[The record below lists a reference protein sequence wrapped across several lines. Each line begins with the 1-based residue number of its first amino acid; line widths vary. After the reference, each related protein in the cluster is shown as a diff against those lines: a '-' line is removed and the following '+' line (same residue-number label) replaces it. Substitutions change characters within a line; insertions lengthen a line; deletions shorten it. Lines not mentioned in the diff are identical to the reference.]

1 MTVSAPPAALIEES
15 AHEFAGE
22 FMLHVATA
30 VGYGE
35 NRVARIA
42 RVKVM
47 LVAAIVSGDGASS
60 AWRSLYETIDQLVTK
75 ASDVRYT
82 LASRAY
88 LRSFLDEN
96 RDLASR

>member
-1 MTVSAPPAALIEES
+1 
-15 AHEFAGE
+15 
-22 FMLHVATA
+22 
-30 VGYGE
+30 
-35 NRVARIA
+35 
-42 RVKVM
+42 M
-47 LVAAIVSGDGASS
+47 LVAAIVSGDGAST